1 LEISN
6 PGRDVILTQFKQ
18 ADPRGER
25 YSHLDQS
32 RIGMAVDFSGISDSV
47 A

>member
-6 PGRDVILTQFKQ
+6 ADRDVILSEFKK

-25 YSHLDQS
+25 YSHLEQS
-32 RIGMAVDFSGISDSV
+32 RIGMAVDFSGIFC
-47 A
+47 